1 MKNKTYISEVPP
13 SEVRIV
19 KFTNGVVRDA
29 SLKVPTGRYSIAA
42 LADLIRESYLDW
54 RFDGASGLFSDEV
67 ALSSIGKSHF
77 FSGAL
82 GGFETRLDADTFARL
97 QETVNS
103 DYCLAIAIAER
114 RNPEL
119 SHKAAMLVAAKN
131 RALSMSDRRCM
142 ELIAEMDI

>member
-77 FSGAL
+77 FEGAL

-97 QETVNS
+97 RDNVNS
-103 DYCLAIAIAER
+103 DYCLAISIAER

-142 ELIAEMDI
+142 ELIAEMDL